1 MNIGQQI
8 LFAISALGAFNG
20 FALSLYL
27 FFQKKTRTVSIYL
40 LAVLSLAVSMR
51 VAKSVFYFFNPKLSF
66 VYLQI
71 GLSACFLIGPA
82 LYYFFRSVREK
93 PGRIPRSWWWAWGI
107 LLGIIIIVGILVP
120 YHVYPDAW
128 RHYII
133 RGIYLQWPAYLI
145 LSGFVIRSILKSML
159 TAPGSL
165 SKSEQFLSLLFLG
178 NCLIYFM
185 YLMAALNVVPG
196 IYIVGG
202 LSFSL
207 VLYITLTFYFY
218 NAPIESLFQSPQ
230 LTASYK
236 TEKKKIADS
245 DATLWIGQLEKVII
259 AEGLHKDPN
268 LKLSELAKKIN
279 ISTHQLSQL
288 LNDNLGKS
296 FSTYINEYRIEDAC
310 KMIATDSRFTFEAIG
325 YEVGFNS
332 KSTFYAVF
340 KKMKGITPALYKE
353 NMENTTIK

>member
-8 LFAISALGAFNG
+8 LFAISVLGAFNG

-27 FFQKKTRTVSIYL
+27 FFQKKTRTISIYL
-40 LAVLSLAVSMR
+40 LAVFALVVSLR
-51 VAKSVFYFFNPKLSF
+51 VAKSVFYYFNPKLSIL
-66 VYLQI
+66 YLQI
-71 GLSACFLIGPA
+71 GLSGCFLIGPA

-93 PGRIPRSWWWAWGI
+93 PARVPAGWWRVWAI
-107 LLGIIIIVGILVP
+107 LLGIIIVGGFLVP
-120 YHVYPDAW
+120 YQKYPFEW
-128 RHYII
+128 GRYII
-133 RGIYLQWPAYLI
+133 RGIYIQWPVFLI
-145 LSGFVIRSILKSML
+145 LSGFVIKNILKSL
-159 TAPGSL
+159 FTAPTRL
-165 SKSEQFLSLLFLG
+165 PKSEQFLSLLFLG
-178 NCLIYFM
+178 NCLIYIM
-185 YLMAALNVVPG
+185 YLLALLNVVPG

-236 TEKKKIADS
+236 PEKKKIADA
-245 DATLWIGQLEKVII
+245 DAGQWMANLEKII
-259 AEGLHKDPN
+259 MTEGLHKDPN

-288 LNDNLGKS
+288 LNENIGKS
-296 FSTYINEYRIEDAC
+296 FSTYINEYRIEEAC
-310 KMIATDSRFTFEAIG
+310 KLIATDSRFTFEAIG

-340 KKMKGITPALYKE
+340 KKMKGVTPALYKE
-353 NMENTTIK
+353 NTDKSHIE

>member
-51 VAKSVFYFFNPKLSF
+51 VAKSVFYFFNSQLSK

-93 PGRIPRSWWWAWGI
+93 PARVPAGWWRVWAV
-107 LLGIIIIVGILVP
+107 LLGIIIVVGILVP
-120 YHVYPDAW
+120 YHIYPSIW
-128 RHYII
+128 GRYII
-133 RGIYLQWPAYLI
+133 RGIYIQWPFYLI
-145 LSGFVIRSILKSML
+145 LSGFLIKNILKSMF
-159 TAPGSL
+159 TAPAGL

-185 YLMAALNVVPG
+185 YLMASLNVVPG

-236 TEKKKIADS
+236 PEKKKIGDAD
-245 DATLWIGQLEKVII
+245 AALWMANLEKII
-259 AEGLHKDPN
+259 VAEGLHKDPN

-288 LNDNLGKS
+288 LNENLGKS
-296 FSTYINEYRIEDAC
+296 FSTYINEYRIEEAC
-310 KMIATDSRFTFEAIG
+310 KLITTDSRFTFEAIG

-340 KKMKGITPALYKE
+340 KKIKGVTPALYKE
-353 NMENTTIK
+353 NTDKR

>member
-1 MNIGQQI
+1 
-8 LFAISALGAFNG
+8 
-20 FALSLYL
+20 
-27 FFQKKTRTVSIYL
+27 
-40 LAVLSLAVSMR
+40 MR
-51 VAKSVFYFFNPKLSF
+51 VAKSVFFYFNRELSL

-93 PGRIPRSWWWAWGI
+93 PIRVPRSWWWAWAI

-120 YHVYPDAW
+120 YHAYPGAW
-128 RHYII
+128 RKYII
-133 RGIYLQWPAYLI
+133 RGIYIQWPAYLL
-145 LSGFVIRSILKSML
+145 LSGFVIRSILQSML
-159 TAPGSL
+159 KAPSRL
-165 SKSEQFLSLLFLG
+165 TKSEQFLSLLFLG

-185 YLMAALNVVPG
+185 YLLASLNVVHG

-236 TEKKKIADS
+236 PEKKKIADA
-245 DATLWIGQLEKVII
+245 DATLWTDQLEKII
-259 AEGLHKDPN
+259 TAERLHKDPN
-268 LKLSELAKKIN
+268 LKLGELAKKIN

-296 FSTYINEYRIEDAC
+296 FSTYINEYRIKEAC
-310 KMIATDSRFTFEAIG
+310 QLISTGSPFTFEAIG

-340 KKMKGITPALYKE
+340 KKITGVTPALYKE
-353 NMENTTIK
+353 NEDKTRLH